1 MITFYSPGAP
11 GVPLENTEQC
21 PQLTSSSIWIDVVNP
36 TRAEEQALERALSLG
51 IPTREEMQ
59 EIELSSRLY
68 KEGDALFIT
77 GTMVVNASTDD
88 PTSAAVTFIL
98 TPTRLV
104 TLRYAEPQS
113 FRAFRATW
121 QAHPEYFRNAHD
133 VLAGLID
140 AIIDRLAD
148 ILESVGASL
157 DRLSL
162 KVFDAEAPNGT
173 GANWDRAPTKPRG
186 RRRKQRQHDFV
197 DILRRIGCA
206 SDIVSRA
213 RESLVSFRRVVA
225 FYREMNEETPAAREA
240 LVHLKTVAGDLGSL
254 SDHATF
260 LAGKVSFL
268 LDATLG
274 MINNEQ
280 NGIIKIVSVAAV
292 VFLPPTLVASIYGMN
307 FEVMPELKWVGG
319 YPFALAMMIV
329 SAVLPYAFFKRK
341 GWL

>member
-11 GVPLENTEQC
+11 GVPLQDSADC
-21 PQLTSSSIWIDVVNP
+21 AQLTGSAIWIDLLQP
-36 TRAEEQALERALSLG
+36 SAEEEQSLERALGIG

-68 KEGDALFIT
+68 KEGDSLFIT
-77 GTMVVNASTDD
+77 ATVVANSSTDS
-88 PTSAAVTFIL
+88 PTSSAVTFIL
-98 TPTRLV
+98 MPQRLV
-104 TLRYAEPQS
+104 TLRYAEPQPFKAFS
-113 FRAFRATW
+113 STWPTRSDFRTG
-121 QAHPEYFRNAHD
+121 HD
-133 VLAGLID
+133 VLAGLTD
-140 AIIDRLAD
+140 AIVDRLAD

-162 KVFDAEAPNGT
+162 KIFDAEATGG
-173 GANWDRAPTKPRG
+173 GANWDREPTKLRGG

-197 DILRRIGCA
+197 DILRRIGCN
-206 SDIVSRA
+206 SDLVSRA

-225 FYREMNEETPAAREA
+225 FYREMNEENPAAREA
-240 LVHLKTVAGDLGSL
+240 LVHLNTVAGDLGSL
-254 SDHATF
+254 SDHASF
-260 LAGKVSFL
+260 LSGKVGFL

-280 NGIIKIVSVAAV
+280 NTIIKIMSVAAA

-307 FEVMPELKWVGG
+307 FEVMPELKWVAG
-319 YPFALAMMIV
+319 YPFALVLMLI
-329 SAVLPYAFFKRK
+329 SAVLPYWFFKRK

>member
-11 GVPLENTEQC
+11 GVPLEDAEQC
-21 PQLTSSSIWIDVVNP
+21 VQLTSAAIWIDVVNP
-36 TRAEEQALERALSLG
+36 TRAEEQALEKAIG
-51 IPTREEMQ
+51 INVPTREEMQ

-68 KEGDALFIT
+68 KEGDSLFIT
-77 GTMVVNASTDD
+77 ATVVTNSNTDN
-88 PTSAAVTFIL
+88 PTSSAVTFIV
-98 TPTRLV
+98 TPSRLV
-104 TLRYAEPQS
+104 TLRYAEPQP
-113 FRAFRATW
+113 FQLFRATW

-133 VLAGLID
+133 VLAGLTD

-148 ILESVGASL
+148 ILENVGGSL

-162 KVFDAEAPNGT
+162 RVFDAEAPGG
-173 GANWDRAPTKPRG
+173 GAHWDRQPPRHRSS

-240 LVHLKTVAGDLGSL
+240 LLHLKTVAGDLGSL

-260 LAGKVSFL
+260 LSGKVAFL

-307 FEVMPELKWVGG
+307 FEVMPELKWVAG

-329 SAVLPYAFFKRK
+329 SAVLPYAVFKRK